1 MARKRKHVRKS
12 KSGQVEKTMAE
23 LAKIASPHTILGAL
37 NKEYKKYPK
46 LSKSDA
52 EYEFWV
58 KCERSTAN
66 LSSGM
71 EKWLEEMVDEEGD
84 DE

>member
-1 MARKRKHVRKS
+1 MARKRKQRKTKQS
-12 KSGQVEKTMAE
+12 EVDRKIAE
-23 LAKIASPHTILGAL
+23 LARTVSPHTILRAL
-37 NKEYKKYPK
+37 NKEYKKYPR
-46 LSKSDA
+46 LSKSEA

-71 EKWLEEMVDEEGD
+71 EKWLEEMIDEEED